1 MTTTMRAIAH
11 DTYGPPEQ
19 VLAASRC
26 RARSWERTRCSCG
39 RAPRSR
45 VRGMDMAVA
54 LLRRALTPRG
64 SLVILGGERGGRWL
78 AGLERNLRMML
89 LAPLTV

>member
-1 MTTTMRAIAH
+1 
-11 DTYGPPEQ
+11 
-19 VLAASRC
+19 
-26 RARSWERTRCSCG
+26 
-39 RAPRSR
+39 
-45 VRGMDMAVA
+45 MDMAVA

-78 AGLERNLRMML
+78 GGLERNLRMML